1 MTRRGAGRV
10 RGCLDAGG
18 IFARADT
25 PNMRSVSFLFVLL
38 VSSLVVRAEVRVVGS
53 DLLGKDFA
61 AALTAYST
69 RNELGLTLSFT
80 GSRTGIG
87 ELQAGRAD
95 LALVVFSPGE
105 KPPAAPFIVLP
116 VAYHTAVVVVP
127 ATLPLTQ
134 ITFAQLNTIY
144 GSDAQSGLKRWSD
157 LGVTGEW
164 APRNI
169 LPNISGPGVGL
180 TYDLFRYTVLTSPE
194 LKPTV
199 GVQAS
204 LAESLIRIRGDEG
217 GIAILPA
224 LPAKQPR
231 LKTLL
236 VARGAQDVAFGPTSD
251 NVHSGDYPIRL
262 PVYLVFRKDAAKA
275 LQPVLRYLLSEDAV
289 PLWEEGG
296 MVPLPIQVRNQQIF
310 DLEVL

>member
-1 MTRRGAGRV
+1 
-10 RGCLDAGG
+10 
-18 IFARADT
+18 
-25 PNMRSVSFLFVLL
+25 MRFIPLLLAVL
-38 VSSLVVRAEVRVVGS
+38 VSSLVARAEVRVVGS
-53 DLLGKDFA
+53 DLLGKEFT
-61 AALTAYST
+61 AALTTYSK
-69 RNELGLTLSFT
+69 RNDLGLTFSLT
-80 GSRTGIG
+80 GSRTGLG
-87 ELQAGRAD
+87 QLQSGLAD
-95 LALVVFSPGE
+95 LGLVVLSPGE
-105 KPPAAPFIVLP
+105 KPPGAPFVALP

-127 ATLPLTQ
+127 ASLPLTQ
-134 ITFAQLNTIY
+134 ITFAQLNAIY
-144 GSDAQSGLKRWSD
+144 GDDAQSGLKRWND

-164 APRNI
+164 ASRNI

-180 TYDLFRYTVLTSPE
+180 TYDLFRYTVLTAPA

-204 LAESLIRIRGDEG
+204 LAESLTRIRGDEG

-236 VARGAQDVAFGPTSD
+236 VARGAQDVAFGPTPD

-262 PVYLVFRKDAAKA
+262 PVYLVFRKDAAKGM
-275 LQPVLRYLLSEDAV
+275 QPVLRYLLSEDAV
-289 PLWEEGG
+289 PLWEGAG
-296 MVPLPIQVRNQQIF
+296 LVPLPIQVRNQQIF